1 MVKSGKLSV
10 NARLKTGL
18 TGASPRSR
26 GREVMLR
33 VSGGSM
39 TVTDSP
45 ETAALD
51 TTHAPKLLYRRI
63 EPAYADLPADSQ
75 AEFFRLALERTA
87 ERFGRDCG
95 IEAVLLA
102 SLDGARWKAVAGTDE
117 ALLDRLQRLSRA
129 EHEIFLAEK
138 TAFWKAPFPTAI
150 WLLGARSEWLAL
162 IRLESLPDDGA
173 ALLLQMARLAIQQRA
188 LEAGWSST
196 LDRARAIQQSLL
208 PDPLPQLAGFD
219 MAARSVSAED
229 VGGDVYDAI
238 PLATDAVGLL
248 IGDAS
253 GHGLP
258 AALEARDV
266 VVGVRMGAARNLK
279 IDATI
284 ERLNDILCGSTL
296 SSRFVSLVYGELDRS
311 GWFDYINAGHPAPLV
326 LRRQEL
332 RTLPESG
339 RVLGVSP
346 GTTYRIG
353 HVEVP
358 RGGLLLLYT
367 DGVTECPS
375 ASGEEFGVGR
385 RSGSARVLAE
395 SPAAHIVTAIFDAL
409 QAHAGHER
417 PPDDASILIVRR
429 LP

>member
-1 MVKSGKLSV
+1 
-10 NARLKTGL
+10 
-18 TGASPRSR
+18 
-26 GREVMLR
+26 
-33 VSGGSM
+33 M
-39 TVTDSP
+39 TVTDSSHP
-45 ETAALD
+45 VALAA
-51 TTHAPKLLYRRI
+51 THAPKLLYRRV
-63 EPAYADLPADSQ
+63 EPAYADLPTDSLE
-75 AEFFRLALERTA
+75 EFFRLALERTA

-95 IEAVLLA
+95 IEASLLA
-102 SLDGARWKAVAGTDE
+102 RLEGARWKPVAGSDE
-117 ALLDRLQRLSRA
+117 GLLDRLQRLSRA

-138 TAFWKAPFPTAI
+138 TAFWKAPFPAAI
-150 WLLGARSEWLAL
+150 WLLGARADWLAML
-162 IRLESLPDDGA
+162 RLESLPDDGT

-208 PDPLPQLAGFD
+208 PDPLPGLAGFD

-238 PLATDAVGLL
+238 PLAPDAVGLM

-266 VVGVRMGAARNLK
+266 VVGLRMGAARNLK

-326 LRRQEL
+326 LRPHEARS
-332 RTLPESG
+332 LPESG

-346 GTTYRIG
+346 SSVYRIG
-353 HVEVP
+353 HAEIP
-358 RGGLLLLYT
+358 PGGLLLLYT

-375 ASGEEFGVGR
+375 PSGEEFGVERLAGI
-385 RSGSARVLAE
+385 AQVLLDA
-395 SPAAHIVTAIFDAL
+395 PAAHVVSAIFDAL
-409 QAHAGHER
+409 QAHACGDR
-417 PPDDASILIVRR
+417 PPDDASVLVVRR
-429 LP
+429 LE

>member
-1 MVKSGKLSV
+1 
-10 NARLKTGL
+10 
-18 TGASPRSR
+18 
-26 GREVMLR
+26 
-33 VSGGSM
+33 M
-39 TVTDSP
+39 TVTESSSSHP
-45 ETAALD
+45 VVALAA
-51 TTHAPKLLYRRI
+51 TPAPKLLYRRV
-63 EPAYADLPADSQ
+63 EPAYADLPVDSLE
-75 AEFFRLALERTA
+75 EFFRLALERTT

-95 IEAVLLA
+95 IEASLLA
-102 SLDGARWKAVAGTDE
+102 RLEGARWRPVAGSDE
-117 ALLDRLQRLSRA
+117 GLLDRLQRLSRA

-150 WLLGARSEWLAL
+150 WILGARADWLAML
-162 IRLESLPDDGA
+162 RLENIPDDGA
-173 ALLLQMARLAIQQRA
+173 ALLLQMARLAIHQRA

-208 PDPLPQLAGFD
+208 PDPLPGLPGFD

-238 PLATDAVGLL
+238 SLAPDAVGLM

-266 VVGVRMGAARNLK
+266 VVGLRMGAARHLK

-326 LRRQEL
+326 LRRHEAL
-332 RTLPESG
+332 SLPESG

-346 GTTYRIG
+346 RSVYRIG
-353 HVEVP
+353 HADIP
-358 RGGLLLLYT
+358 HGGLLLLYT

-375 ASGEEFGVGR
+375 PSGEEFGVERLAGI
-385 RSGSARVLAE
+385 AQVLLDA
-395 SPAAHIVTAIFDAL
+395 PAVHIVSSIFDAL
-409 QAHAGHER
+409 QVHSCGDR
-417 PPDDASILIVRR
+417 PPDDASVLIVRR
-429 LP
+429 VG